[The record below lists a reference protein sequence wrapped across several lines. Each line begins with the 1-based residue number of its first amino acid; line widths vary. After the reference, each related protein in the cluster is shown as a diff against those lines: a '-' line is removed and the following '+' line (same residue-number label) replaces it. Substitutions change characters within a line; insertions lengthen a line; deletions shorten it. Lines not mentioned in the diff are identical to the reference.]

1 MENWELK
8 MFCKKSQESATLPS
22 KSVAQMATVVEQEH
36 KTRYWG
42 YLPQGLARTILK
54 IIYIENIEAT
64 ENIEVIENIEMFS
77 NLYLPRFQFSHT
89 NLSYKTFCL
98 FDYLWPKC
106 SFIFTVSRSC
116 YHIESIDLLC
126 RLIDWFLY
134 DANFY
139 YPS

>member
-1 MENWELK
+1 

-89 NLSYKTFCL
+89 NLSYNPIKHFVFSIIYDQNVL
-98 FDYLWPKC
+98 
-106 SFIFTVSRSC
+106 SFSSSAKVAI
-116 YHIESIDLLC
+116 I
-126 RLIDWFLY
+126 
-134 DANFY
+134 
-139 YPS
+139 